1 MTKKLFYQQK
11 PIFVVTTH
19 QIYYGKSGKKVGQI

>member
-1 MTKKLFYQQK
+1 MTKKLFYQTM

-19 QIYYGKSGKKVGQI
+19 QIHYGKAGKKVGQI